1 MSAPAEAPDRE
12 RLARILEDEGLTTA
26 EGNGGVTRWLG
37 DVVDRALDDA
47 LGVSM
52 PALAG
57 SAPWIAGV
65 VLVVAAVVVG
75 VVLVRLVGVVRAGRR
90 AGRAGPTDVTVAIAG
105 PAAPPSR
112 GDIERHLAAGD
123 AAGALRALWR
133 WVAAHVEA
141 HGYARPAPDRTN
153 RELLAE
159 VRRAAPA
166 WERLPALARLTNAVD
181 GLLYA
186 GDRLDADAVRALLPL
201 ADEVVR

>member
-12 RLARILEDEGLTTA
+12 RLARILEDEGLTTVD
-26 EGNGGVTRWLG
+26 GDGGVTRWLG

-47 LGVSM
+47 LGASL

-57 SAPWIAGV
+57 SAPGIAVLVMLVAGV
-65 VLVVAAVVVG
+65 VLAF
-75 VVLVRLVGVVRAGRR
+75 VLVRLVGIVRAARR
-90 AGRAGPTDVTVAIAG
+90 VARAGPAEVTTAIAG

-123 AAGALRALWR
+123 PAGALRALWR

-141 HGYARPAPDRTN
+141 RGYARPAPDRTN

-159 VRRAAPA
+159 VRRAAPS

-186 GDRLDADAVRALLPL
+186 GDPLDADAVRALLPL